1 MLCDGNFLH
10 ALASMNLG
18 DPKALLAKYLGSPP
32 KLFTT
37 RCVQHELRRM
47 GRECKDA
54 SFAARALECV
64 RGGPDPPNASALDS
78 ILAAVE
84 DANAERFLVCT
95 QDESLRRALSSD
107 HPAVP
112 VVFAHTSGLQMEP
125 PSDADATGVA
135 SRKESGVGLRDDER
149 EKLGQ
154 EESARDVTRVR
165 TNVRYAKPKAKGP
178 NPLSAKKKRKKVD
191 DGSTRKEK
199 PAPGAAE
206 GGVKKKRKR
215 RGEAGARKRSEAD
228 SNRGGS
234 CEYSRESILSE
245 GRVVYLSLL
254 TRDGRSASNADVR
267 PRRPRDTLILSI
279 LPRRGVSTPSVLP
292 SGSC

>member
-37 RCVQHELRRM
+37 RCVQHELKRM

-191 DGSTRKEK
+191 DGKTTRKEK

-215 RGEAGARKRSEAD
+215 RG
-228 SNRGGS
+228 GGGG
-234 CEYSRESILSE
+234 EK
-245 GRVVYLSLL
+245 
-254 TRDGRSASNADVR
+254 T
-267 PRRPRDTLILSI
+267 
-279 LPRRGVSTPSVLP
+279 
-292 SGSC
+292 

>member
-1 MLCDGNFLH
+1 
-10 ALASMNLG
+10 
-18 DPKALLAKYLGSPP
+18 
-32 KLFTT
+32 
-37 RCVQHELRRM
+37 M

-178 NPLSAKKKRKKVD
+178 NPLSAKKKRKRLPKVD
-191 DGSTRKEK
+191 DGATRKENHA
-199 PAPGAAE
+199 APGAAE

-215 RGEAGARKRSEAD
+215 RG
-228 SNRGGS
+228 GGGG
-234 CEYSRESILSE
+234 EK
-245 GRVVYLSLL
+245 
-254 TRDGRSASNADVR
+254 T
-267 PRRPRDTLILSI
+267 
-279 LPRRGVSTPSVLP
+279 
-292 SGSC
+292 